1 MRWAL
6 LVFRL
11 WSPLDY
17 HYLARLRH
25 PPYELMSLVA
35 AGNSMNKLN
44 FLSAGIPSLF
54 DSATSLAK
62 LSRRL
67 LAMTVLFIALGAIT
81 PSFAQQLGGLEYR
94 IGPEDVLHISV
105 WKDED
110 LDREVLVRPDGGISF
125 PLVGDI
131 QVSGRTPLEVQDEI
145 RSRLSRYVP
154 DAEVTVS
161 VEKISGYTVFIIGEV
176 NEPGQHTL
184 GRYVDVVQALTLAG
198 GTTPY
203 ASESNIRV
211 LRRQDGREVVYRVN
225 FKDIKRGRKLQQNII
240 LQSGDVVVVP

>member
-1 MRWAL
+1 MKLFNQNINGRVL
-6 LVFRL
+6 LPRSLPGSARPFSAASVLRAML
-11 WSPLDY
+11 
-17 HYLARLRH
+17 LA
-25 PPYELMSLVA
+25 
-35 AGNSMNKLN
+35 
-44 FLSAGIPSLF
+44 LSAYL
-54 DSATSLAK
+54 
-62 LSRRL
+62 L
-67 LAMTVLFIALGAIT
+67 LALPAH
-81 PSFAQQLGGLEYR
+81 AQQLGGLEYR

-145 RSRLSRYVP
+145 RSRLARYVP

-161 VEKISGYTVFIIGEV
+161 VEKISGYTIFIIGEV

-203 ASESNIRV
+203 ASEKNIRV
-211 LRRQDGREVVYRVN
+211 LRRQDGKEVVYRVN
-225 FKDIKRGRKLQQNII
+225 FNDIKRGRKLGQNII

>member
-1 MRWAL
+1 MFTTTTAMPSSAAKFVARKFVMRSVL
-6 LVFRL
+6 LVIAATMAM
-11 WSPLDY
+11 
-17 HYLARLRH
+17 LA
-25 PPYELMSLVA
+25 SVA
-35 AGNSMNKLN
+35 AQ
-44 FLSAGIPSLF
+44 
-54 DSATSLAK
+54 
-62 LSRRL
+62 
-67 LAMTVLFIALGAIT
+67 
-81 PSFAQQLGGLEYR
+81 AQQLGGLEYR

-110 LDREVLVRPDGGISF
+110 LDRKVLVRPDGGISF

-145 RSRLSRYVP
+145 RSRLARYVP

-161 VEKISGYTVFIIGEV
+161 VEKISGYTIFVLGEV

-203 ASESNIRV
+203 ASESKIRV
-211 LRRQDGREVVYRVN
+211 LRRQDGREVVFSVN
-225 FKDIKRGRKLQQNII
+225 FSDIKRGRKLQQNII